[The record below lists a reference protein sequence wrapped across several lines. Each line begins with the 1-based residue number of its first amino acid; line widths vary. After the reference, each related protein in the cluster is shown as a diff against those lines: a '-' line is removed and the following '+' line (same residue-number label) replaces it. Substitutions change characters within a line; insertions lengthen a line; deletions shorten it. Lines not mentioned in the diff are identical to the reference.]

1 MLPVSKAAE
10 VRRRAVLERV
20 ADSACL
26 AVPRMAVLFYH
37 LLIDS
42 ELPSV
47 DSLQL
52 KLVFFS
58 CRTDTVP

>member
-1 MLPVSKAAE
+1 MGHNALEQIAAAGLMLPISKAAE

-26 AVPRMAVLFYH
+26 AVLFCH

-42 ELPSV
+42 ELPAV
-47 DSLQL
+47 DSFQ
-52 KLVFFS
+52 
-58 CRTDTVP
+58 